1 MYGYLSI
8 VKAVIQRVSEASV
21 VIQGHQSQ
29 TISQGAVIFLGIG
42 SEDTLENATT
52 LADKILKLRIFPKN
66 NKMDLSIQ
74 QISGDLLVISQF
86 TLHADCS
93 KGNRPSFIKAAKPVH
108 AKKIYTE
115 FVNYMH
121 NQNIVIKTG
130 IFGEKMK
137 VSLINNGPVTLILD
151 TEK

>member
-8 VKAVIQRVSEASV
+8 MKAVIQRVSEASV

-42 SEDTLENATT
+42 SDDTLEDATA

-74 QISGDLLVISQF
+74 KISGDLLVISQF
-86 TLHADCS
+86 TLYADCS

-121 NQNIVIKTG
+121 NQNLVIKTG
-130 IFGEKMK
+130 VFGEKME

>member
-1 MYGYLSI
+1 M
-8 VKAVIQRVSEASV
+8 IQRVSEASV

-74 QISGDLLVISQF
+74 QILGDLLVISQF

-121 NQNIVIKTG
+121 NQNLFIKTG

>member
-1 MYGYLSI
+1 M
-8 VKAVIQRVSEASV
+8 KAVIQRVSEASV
-21 VIQGHQSQ
+21 VIQGYQSQ
-29 TISQGAVIFLGIG
+29 AISQGAVIFLGIG
-42 SEDTLENATT
+42 SDDTLEDATT

-74 QISGDLLVISQF
+74 QISGDLLIISQF

-121 NQNIVIKTG
+121 NQNLFIKTG

>member
-8 VKAVIQRVSEASV
+8 MKAVIQRVSEASV

-42 SEDTLENATT
+42 SNDTLEDATT

-74 QISGDLLVISQF
+74 KISGDLLVISQF
-86 TLHADCS
+86 TLYADCS

-121 NQNIVIKTG
+121 NQNLVIKTG
-130 IFGEKMK
+130 VFGEKME